1 MQEEIDDATGQPKN
15 AGNAQRFIDAVQRLQ
30 LPSASQFS
38 LEDLQSTGWEDRQRV
53 SECLLTLKRYHEA
66 EQKSGIP
73 SSPFKPFQSPTKS
86 TRDTQLASQSD
97 MSRFSPLQLGSSFT
111 SKHAATPDFD
121 LVTQQYMGSAS
132 KGGLKQVAGKGKE
145 AAAGVTRL
153 MQQCTAMLRE
163 RMWSDGGNKLS
174 PARGALP
181 YNDNPMD
188 AMGPVL
194 ESVLGSL
201 TQVSPCRN
209 QQDFSTATRQD
220 LPFLCDACGRLVC
233 LSLSGQTAWY
243 QSNSSQQCML
253 TCTH

>member
-1 MQEEIDDATGQPKN
+1 MSRVDETSFTCCQVQEDVELDSESGQPKD
-15 AGNAQRFIDAVQRLQ
+15 AGNAQKFIHAVQKLQ

-53 SECLLTLKRYHEA
+53 TGCLLTLKRYHEA
-66 EQKSGIP
+66 EQKSSVP
-73 SSPFKPFQSPTKS
+73 LSPFRPFQSPAQLTQDS
-86 TRDTQLASQSD
+86 QLAVSHSD

-121 LVTQQYMGSAS
+121 LVTQQYMGSGS

-163 RMWSDGGNKLS
+163 RMWSDGSNKLS
-174 PARGALP
+174 PARGALA

-201 TQVSPCRN
+201 TQVSHC
-209 QQDFSTATRQD
+209 
-220 LPFLCDACGRLVC
+220 
-233 LSLSGQTAWY
+233 
-243 QSNSSQQCML
+243 
-253 TCTH
+253 

>member
-1 MQEEIDDATGQPKN
+1 MQEDTDDASGQPEN
-15 AGNAQRFIDAVQRLQ
+15 IGNAQKFIAAVQRLQ
-30 LPSASQFS
+30 LPSASQFA

-53 SECLLTLKRYHEA
+53 TECLLTLKRYHEA
-66 EQKSGIP
+66 EQKSGVP

-86 TRDTQLASQSD
+86 TRDSQLATQPD

-174 PARGALP
+174 PARGSLP

-201 TQVSPCRN
+201 TQVSPHCI
-209 QQDFSTATRQD
+209 QQERGAGI
-220 LPFLCDACGRLVC
+220 PPYCA
-233 LSLSGQTAWY
+233 
-243 QSNSSQQCML
+243 
-253 TCTH
+253 

>member
-1 MQEEIDDATGQPKN
+1 MEAQLTHETNLCQVQEELEVDSTTGQPRDS
-15 AGNAQRFIDAVQRLQ
+15 GNAQKFIHAVQRLQ
-30 LPSASQFS
+30 LPSASQFL

-53 SECLLTLKRYHEA
+53 TECLLTLKRYHEA
-66 EQKSGIP
+66 EQKTSVP
-73 SSPFKPFQSPTKS
+73 LSPFRPFQSPTKVN
-86 TRDTQLASQSD
+86 QAVLQSD
-97 MSRFSPLQLGSSFT
+97 MTRFSPLQLGSSFT

-121 LVTQQYMGSAS
+121 LVTQQYMGSGS

-163 RMWSDGGNKLS
+163 RMWSDGGNKLT
-174 PARGALP
+174 PIRGALP

-201 TQVSPCRN
+201 TQVSLNGTSIRC
-209 QQDFSTATRQD
+209 F
-220 LPFLCDACGRLVC
+220 VC
-233 LSLSGQTAWY
+233 LCMWLACLSSAHG
-243 QSNSSQQCML
+243 
-253 TCTH
+253 HHI

>member
-1 MQEEIDDATGQPKN
+1 MQEETEIDSTSGQARD
-15 AGNAQRFIDAVQRLQ
+15 AGNAQQFILAVQKLQ
-30 LPSASQFS
+30 LPSASQFA

-53 SECLLTLKRYHEA
+53 TGCLLTLKRYHEA
-66 EQKSGIP
+66 EQKSGVAP
-73 SSPFKPFQSPTKS
+73 SPFRPFQSPTQL
-86 TRDTQLASQSD
+86 TQDPQLASQSD
-97 MSRFSPLQLGSSFT
+97 MMSRFSPLQLGSSFT

-121 LVTQQYMGSAS
+121 LVTQQYMGSGS

-163 RMWSDGGNKLS
+163 RMWSDGSNKLS

-201 TQVSPCRN
+201 TQVSQCWQCSALSDVHLPCFPQEHLHLLWVTVTSN
-209 QQDFSTATRQD
+209 VQD
-220 LPFLCDACGRLVC
+220 
-233 LSLSGQTAWY
+233 Y
-243 QSNSSQQCML
+243 
-253 TCTH
+253 